1 MAAKR
6 LKTWIP
12 QVNPDDPSHVD
23 AYLLAKMQHKQR
35 VSVQAVLANIKQ
47 QEYTMDRSF
56 SHGTLFWAA
65 PHSNFPKGLSTEQKS
80 WLVTK
85 EELEARY
92 EFPDDGTDYDHVYI
106 FTDGCPRAGL
116 GKWVNQLKFNLKM
129 GRTLRGSGSSSLPLP
144 AEAPAAASQND
155 GPEPQVPSP
164 PRKRSRLR
172 KHLSTTSSDEDD
184 KTLSEIIKRCSEAA
198 AAGRIYSSDTT
209 NTHTLH
215 FWANA
220 VASALPKHHGT
231 DTMDS
236 FDAVRENFGK
246 LLTKLLLNSACY
258 DNLKEFEELYKRLEE
273 KGVKIPLLAAPMRK
287 LMQYNI
293 SDSNST
299 LGVHDVD
306 LNAQRRFFTS
316 PLWNQFEKQRA
327 VLMLQQAKDKE
338 HGESRD
344 KLLKMWDAVPQ
355 EAMCAETMKAV
366 LMARSLFLSTLP
378 LPSRVTYALEDESHV
393 SFAADW
399 KSDFDFKA
407 LLYFGTTPAS
417 FDGLTFQ
424 GFLDTYNLI
433 MLHGLQEL
441 VKNPIMKI
449 IVEYGMSLAACTA
462 EKTWWPEFLKLT
474 VAVRLGLLRQWCET
488 ETPVFDELVV
498 DVESID
504 KVEKETAKLLANIK
518 GDRPWMT
525 ALKQRSK
532 EIRAARTNKSPA
544 DDKTKVPKAEQN
556 AGDKTTVPPQ
566 AEQHAGDKTA
576 VVAELEKTKPAD
588 AEITKPE
595 PDGTDVGR
603 DAASPPSPK
612 PKEEASPRPQEAK
625 EKARETFAMGD
636 IVIVKAT
643 RSEFNGFKA
652 KVLAVLTGDVKV
664 EMLEGPTAG
673 GKKTKAQKFKFAQVK
688 KVTDK
693 EEKAEPEN
701 KESKKPKKSSGFQ
714 DLNTWLADATQDVT

>member
-1 MAAKR
+1 
-6 LKTWIP
+6 
-12 QVNPDDPSHVD
+12 
-23 AYLLAKMQHKQR
+23 
-35 VSVQAVLANIKQ
+35 
-47 QEYTMDRSF
+47 
-56 SHGTLFWAA
+56 
-65 PHSNFPKGLSTEQKS
+65 
-80 WLVTK
+80 
-85 EELEARY
+85 
-92 EFPDDGTDYDHVYI
+92 
-106 FTDGCPRAGL
+106 
-116 GKWVNQLKFNLKM
+116 
-129 GRTLRGSGSSSLPLP
+129 
-144 AEAPAAASQND
+144 
-155 GPEPQVPSP
+155 
-164 PRKRSRLR
+164 
-172 KHLSTTSSDEDD
+172 
-184 KTLSEIIKRCSEAA
+184 
-198 AAGRIYSSDTT
+198 
-209 NTHTLH
+209 
-215 FWANA
+215 
-220 VASALPKHHGT
+220 
-231 DTMDS
+231 MDS
-236 FDAVRENFGK
+236 FFAVRENFV
-246 LLTKLLLNSACY
+246 CY

-287 LMQYNI
+287 LMEYNI

-355 EAMCAETMKAV
+355 EAMCAETMKEV
-366 LMARSLFLSTLP
+366 QMARSLFLSTLP
-378 LPSRVTYALEDESHV
+378 LPSRVRYALEDESHV

-399 KSDFDFKA
+399 KADFDFKA

-433 MLHGLQEL
+433 LLHGLQGL

-449 IVEYGMSLAACTA
+449 IVEYGVSLAACTA

-474 VAVRLGLLRQWCET
+474 VAVRLGLLRQWCGT
-488 ETPVFDELVV
+488 ETPVFDEIVV

-504 KVEKETAKLLANIK
+504 KVERETAKLLANIK

-532 EIRAARTNKSPA
+532 EIRAAKTSKSPA
-544 DDKTKVPKAEQN
+544 GDKTTVPQAEQN

-588 AEITKPE
+588 AEITKPAE
-595 PDGTDVGR
+595 VAQPDGTDVRR
-603 DAASPPSPK
+603 DAAAASSAEASPPSPK
-612 PKEEASPRPQEAK
+612 PKEEAPPRPQEAK
-625 EKARETFAMGD
+625 EKARDSRYVPTCQVGD
-636 IVIVKAT
+636 IVIVRAF
-643 RSEFNGFKA
+643 REEYNGFKG

-664 EMLEGPTAG
+664 EMLEGPTVG
-673 GKKTKAQKFKFAQVK
+673 NTKKTTQKFKFAQVK